1 MGVTKTRSSSRIFPF
16 DLLVKKKF
24 TTGMFIRPGHPSREL
39 WFVLLMIPPMT
50 AVSPSFT
57 IILVSASW
65 VRIGGFVAEIT
76 KLGELSVIFIF
87 MLIRP
92 SAKILGVTSKRRSAS
107 TNWVCVPFA
116 DTVVKGIVFPFLM
129 LAF

>member
-1 MGVTKTRSSSRIFPF
+1 
-16 DLLVKKKF
+16 
-24 TTGMFIRPGHPSREL
+24 
-39 WFVLLMIPPMT
+39 MIPPIT

-65 VRIGGFVAEIT
+65 VAMTVPVTVART
-76 KLGELSVIFIF
+76 AGELSVIFIF

-92 SAKILGVTSKRRSAS
+92 SAKILGVTSRRRSAS